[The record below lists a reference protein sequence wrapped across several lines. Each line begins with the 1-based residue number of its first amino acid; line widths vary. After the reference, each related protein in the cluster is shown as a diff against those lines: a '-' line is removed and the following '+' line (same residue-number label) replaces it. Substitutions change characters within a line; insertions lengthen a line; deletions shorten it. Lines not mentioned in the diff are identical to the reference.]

1 MNRRN
6 WQICEYFGK
15 QFCPAC
21 MHDVRHYLPEKIIS
35 NWDFG
40 HKYQLSRRAVSVL
53 DKNLNQ
59 PFIDLDMVNPEL
71 EKTVSEIRLVKE
83 LRQRLRILK
92 RLIGSCKNA
101 SNEQLTSV
109 LDSLSGSHV
118 YNQSHL
124 YSLFDLF
131 QVKSGKHQIIIDSII
146 KIFTKHVLSCS
157 SCSSAGMQCSMC
169 KQETLIFPF
178 EEDVITCIYCS
189 TLCHKQCSLKY
200 QRIKC
205 CCCGGN
211 GRQLQQ
217 QPES

>member
-1 MNRRN
+1 MLYEIEVYERDSKLGEHFIRGIEDWAPPRPQLILTRPSIVHNERCAGCGAISMNRRN

-101 SNEQLTSV
+101 SNEQYDCLV
-109 LDSLSGSHV
+109 
-118 YNQSHL
+118 
-124 YSLFDLF
+124 
-131 QVKSGKHQIIIDSII
+131 
-146 KIFTKHVLSCS
+146 
-157 SCSSAGMQCSMC
+157 
-169 KQETLIFPF
+169 
-178 EEDVITCIYCS
+178 VI
-189 TLCHKQCSLKY
+189 
-200 QRIKC
+200 
-205 CCCGGN
+205 
-211 GRQLQQ
+211 
-217 QPES
+217 